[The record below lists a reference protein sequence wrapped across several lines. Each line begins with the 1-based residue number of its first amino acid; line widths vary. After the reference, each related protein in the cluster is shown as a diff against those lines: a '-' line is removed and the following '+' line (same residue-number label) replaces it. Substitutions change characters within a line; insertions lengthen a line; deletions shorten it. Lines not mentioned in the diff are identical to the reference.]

1 MMGFSCRIEAFRER
15 PMPVEIFLLIVCAAL
30 VHAAWNALVK
40 ADKDRL
46 TLWRV
51 ILTTQFILSVLLLPF
66 VPVPAP
72 AAWPYLVGS
81 ALTNVG
87 YVLFLTQAYRY
98 GDLSHAYPLAR
109 GSAPLF
115 VAAVSVL
122 FLGEQLAPA
131 SQIAILLIGLGITS
145 LSLTRGAEGLRDLR
159 MVGYALGTGGF
170 IATYTLLDGLGA
182 RASGSAHGFVV
193 WVSLVGSAAIV
204 AVILLVQRGRPVPSR
219 RTRVA
224 GIVSGLL
231 AYGVAWAVIWAMT
244 VVPVPLVSAL
254 RETSIVFAVAI
265 GVVVFKERLN
275 LARLAS
281 IASTLAGAALLKFSR

>member
-1 MMGFSCRIEAFRER
+1 
-15 PMPVEIFLLIVCAAL
+15 MPIEIFLLILCAAL

-40 ADKDRL
+40 ADPDRL

-51 ILTTQFILSVLLLPF
+51 ILTTQFVVSMLLLPF
-66 VPVPAP
+66 VPVPAL

-81 ALTNVG
+81 ALVNVG

-122 FLGEQLAPA
+122 FLGEQLAPV
-131 SQIAILLIGLGITS
+131 SQLAILLIGLGITS

-170 IATYTLLDGLGA
+170 IATYTLLDGYGA
-182 RASGSAHGFVV
+182 RVSGSAHGFVV
-193 WVSLVGSAAIV
+193 WVSLTGSVAIV
-204 AVILLVQRGRPVPSR
+204 AVILLMQRGRAAPASR
-219 RTRVA
+219 RTRTA

-265 GVVVFKERLN
+265 GVVIFKERLN

-281 IASTLAGAALLKFSR
+281 IATTLAGAALLKFSR

>member
-1 MMGFSCRIEAFRER
+1 
-15 PMPVEIFLLIVCAAL
+15 MPIEIFLLILCAAL

-40 ADKDRL
+40 ADPDRL

-66 VPVPAP
+66 VPVPAA

-81 ALTNVG
+81 ALTNIG
-87 YVLFLTQAYRY
+87 YVLFLTQAYRS

-122 FLGEQLAPA
+122 FLGEQLTLA
-131 SQIAILLIGLGITS
+131 SQVAVLLIGLGITS
-145 LSLTRGAEGLRDLR
+145 LSLARGAEGFDLR
-159 MVGYALGTGGF
+159 TVGYALGTGGF

-182 RASGSAHGFVV
+182 RASGNAHGFVV

-204 AVILLVQRGRPVPSR
+204 AVILLIQRGKPTPSP
-219 RTRVA
+219 RTRAA
-224 GIVSGLL
+224 GIASGLL

-254 RETSIVFAVAI
+254 REVSIVFAVAI
-265 GVVVFKERLN
+265 GVVLFKERLN
-275 LARLAS
+275 LARLVS
-281 IASTLAGAALLKFSR
+281 IATTLAGAALLKFSR

>member
-1 MMGFSCRIEAFRER
+1 
-15 PMPVEIFLLIVCAAL
+15 MPIEIFLLILCAAL

-40 ADKDRL
+40 ADPDRL

-51 ILTTQFILSVLLLPF
+51 ILTTQFILSLCLLPF

-81 ALTNVG
+81 ALTNIG
-87 YVLFLTQAYRY
+87 YVLFLTQAYRS

-122 FLGEQLAPA
+122 FLGEQLALT
-131 SQIAILLIGLGITS
+131 SQIAVLLIGLGITS

-204 AVILLVQRGRPVPSR
+204 AVIMLIQRGRPVPSP
-219 RTRVA
+219 RTRAA

-231 AYGVAWAVIWAMT
+231 AYGVAWAIIWAMT

-254 RETSIVFAVAI
+254 REVSIVFAVAI

-281 IASTLAGAALLKFSR
+281 VATTLAGAALLKFSR

>member
-1 MMGFSCRIEAFRER
+1 
-15 PMPVEIFLLIVCAAL
+15 MPIEIFLLILCAAL

-40 ADKDRL
+40 AEQDRL

-51 ILTTQFILSVLLLPF
+51 ILTTQFVLSVLLLPF

-122 FLGEQLAPA
+122 FLGEQLALE
-131 SQIAILLIGLGITS
+131 SQIAVLLIGLGITS

-193 WVSLVGSAAIV
+193 WVSLTGSVAIV
-204 AVILLVQRGRPVPSR
+204 AVILLIQRGRAAPASR
-219 RTRVA
+219 RTRAA

-231 AYGVAWAVIWAMT
+231 AYGVAWAVIWSMT

-254 RETSIVFAVAI
+254 RETSIVFAVMI
-265 GVVVFKERLN
+265 GVLVFKERLN

>member
-1 MMGFSCRIEAFRER
+1 
-15 PMPVEIFLLIVCAAL
+15 MPIEIFLLIVCAAL

-40 ADKDRL
+40 ADPDRL

-51 ILTTQFILSVLLLPF
+51 ILTTQFILSLCLLPF
-66 VPVPAP
+66 VPIPAL
-72 AAWPYLVGS
+72 AAWPYLIGS
-81 ALTNVG
+81 ALTNIG
-87 YVLFLTQAYRY
+87 YVLFLTQAYRS

-115 VAAVSVL
+115 VATVSVL
-122 FLGEQLAPA
+122 FLGEQLALE
-131 SQIAILLIGLGITS
+131 SQIAVLLIGLGITS

-204 AVILLVQRGRPVPSR
+204 AVILLIQRGRPVPSR
-219 RTRVA
+219 RTRAA

-254 RETSIVFAVAI
+254 RETSIVFAVMI

-281 IASTLAGAALLKFSR
+281 IFTTLAGAALLKFSR

>member
-1 MMGFSCRIEAFRER
+1 
-15 PMPVEIFLLIVCAAL
+15 MPIEIFLLILCAAL

-40 ADKDRL
+40 ADPDRL

-51 ILTTQFILSVLLLPF
+51 ILTTQFILSLCLLPF

-81 ALTNVG
+81 ALTNIG
-87 YVLFLTQAYRY
+87 YVLFLTQAYRS

-122 FLGEQLAPA
+122 FLGEQLALT
-131 SQIAILLIGLGITS
+131 SQIAVLLIGLGITS

-193 WVSLVGSAAIV
+193 WVSLVGAAAIV
-204 AVILLVQRGRPVPSR
+204 AVILLIQRGRPVPSP
-219 RTRVA
+219 RTRAA

-231 AYGVAWAVIWAMT
+231 AYGVAWAIIWAMT

-254 RETSIVFAVAI
+254 REVSIVFAVAI

-281 IASTLAGAALLKFSR
+281 VATTLAGAALLKFSR

>member
-1 MMGFSCRIEAFRER
+1 
-15 PMPVEIFLLIVCAAL
+15 MPIEIFLLILCAAL

-40 ADKDRL
+40 ADPDRL

-51 ILTTQFILSVLLLPF
+51 ILTTQFVVSVLLLPF
-66 VPVPAP
+66 VPVPAL

-81 ALTNVG
+81 ALVNVG

-122 FLGEQLAPA
+122 FLGEQLAFE
-131 SQIAILLIGLGITS
+131 SQIAVLLIGLGITS
-145 LSLTRGAEGLRDLR
+145 LSLTRGAEGLSDLR

-193 WVSLVGSAAIV
+193 WVSLIGSVAIV
-204 AVILLVQRGRPVPSR
+204 AAILLIQRGRPAASR
-219 RTRVA
+219 RTRAA

-254 RETSIVFAVAI
+254 RETSIVFAVMI

>member
-1 MMGFSCRIEAFRER
+1 
-15 PMPVEIFLLIVCAAL
+15 MPIEIFLLILLAAL

-40 ADKDRL
+40 AEPDRL

-51 ILTTQFILSVLLLPF
+51 ILTTQFILSLCLLPF

-81 ALTNVG
+81 AVTNIG
-87 YVLFLTQAYRY
+87 YVLFLTQAYRF

-122 FLGEQLAPA
+122 FLGEQLALS
-131 SQIAILLIGLGITS
+131 SQIAVLLIGLGITS
-145 LSLTRGAEGLRDLR
+145 LSLTRGAEGLRDWRL
-159 MVGYALGTGGF
+159 VGYALGTGGF

-182 RASGSAHGFVV
+182 RASGNAHGFVV

-204 AVILLVQRGRPVPSR
+204 AVILLIQRGKPVPSR
-219 RTRVA
+219 RTRAV

-231 AYGVAWAVIWAMT
+231 AYAVAWAVIWAMT

-254 RETSIVFAVAI
+254 REVSIVFAVAI

-281 IASTLAGAALLKFSR
+281 VATTLAGAALLKFSR

>member
-1 MMGFSCRIEAFRER
+1 
-15 PMPVEIFLLIVCAAL
+15 MPIEIFLLFLCAARG
-30 VHAAWNALVK
+30 HAAWNALVQ
-40 ADKDRL
+40 ADPDRL

-51 ILTTQFILSVLLLPF
+51 ILTTQFVLSVLLLPF

-122 FLGEQLAPA
+122 FLGEQLALE
-131 SQIAILLIGLGITS
+131 SQIAVLLIGLGITS

-170 IATYTLLDGLGA
+170 IAAYTLLDGLGA

-193 WVSLVGSAAIV
+193 WVSLVGSVAIV
-204 AVILLVQRGRPVPSR
+204 AVILVIQRGRPAPASR
-219 RTRVA
+219 RTRAA

-254 RETSIVFAVAI
+254 RETSIVFAVMI

>member
-1 MMGFSCRIEAFRER
+1 
-15 PMPVEIFLLIVCAAL
+15 MPIEIFLLILCAAL

-40 ADKDRL
+40 ADPDRL

-51 ILTTQFILSVLLLPF
+51 ILSTQFILSVLLLPF
-66 VPVPAP
+66 VPIPAP
-72 AAWPYLVGS
+72 AAWPYLLGS
-81 ALTNVG
+81 AVTNVG
-87 YVLFLTQAYRY
+87 YVLFLTQAYRT

-122 FLGEQLAPA
+122 FLREQLAFE
-131 SQIAILLIGLGITS
+131 SQIAVLLIGLGITS

-193 WVSLVGSAAIV
+193 WVSLVGSVAIV
-204 AVILLVQRGRPVPSR
+204 AVILVIQRGRPAPASR
-219 RTRVA
+219 RTRAA

-254 RETSIVFAVAI
+254 RETSIVFAVMI

-281 IASTLAGAALLKFSR
+281 IASTLAGTALLKFSR